1 MKKTP
6 EIPLDVSAQDRSKA
20 ITLPY
25 DPSHV
30 IRLFTGVFLFLPA
43 NIAVLQIRQH
53 LRQMRGKESRG
64 TLSGLV
70 IRAVFK
76 GRDSCVLDPASV
88 ND

>member
-1 MKKTP
+1 MYQPRKDPK
-6 EIPLDVSAQDRSKA
+6 LSLYSM
-20 ITLPY
+20 TLA
-25 DPSHV
+25 HV
-30 IRLFTGVFLFLPA
+30 IRLFTGAFLFLPA

>member
-1 MKKTP
+1 MKKTS
-6 EIPLDVSAQDRSKA
+6 EIPLDVSAQERSKA

-25 DPSHV
+25 DPSQV
-30 IRLFTGVFLFLPA
+30 IRLFTGTFLFLPA
-43 NIAVLQIRQH
+43 NIAVLQIRH
-53 LRQMRGKESRG
+53 LRQMRGKKGRG

-76 GRDSCVLDPASV
+76 GQVSCVLDPASV